1 MQARMSPQGGQ
12 PIAAI
17 HTACAHMYV
26 RQQEIVVVQP
36 YHTAASSNASTS
48 TVSASASASAGAGAG
63 FDLVVAHYAR
73 WKRQRSLQSRESVN
87 AFVTTL
93 AVWIMTIAR
102 ASRVHTTRPAYS
114 ATMRS
119 PFLSLLVLCIIVGT
133 SLASTVDVLQVHL
146 AFGGGS
152 DMVVS
157 WGVPNTTDVA
167 SYVPAVM
174 YGEDPSAL
182 SSTASAPTPEHV
194 R

>member
-36 YHTAASSNASTS
+36 YNTTASSNASTR
-48 TVSASASASAGAGAG
+48 TVRTSASASAGAG
-63 FDLVVAHYAR
+63 FDLVVAHCAQ
-73 WKRQRSLQSRESVN
+73 WKRQRSLHSRESVN
-87 AFVTTL
+87 VFVTTL

-182 SSTASAPTPEHV
+182 SSTAAAPTPEHV

>member
-1 MQARMSPQGGQ
+1 MEEAE
-12 PIAAI
+12 IAAK
-17 HTACAHMYV
+17 
-26 RQQEIVVVQP
+26 P
-36 YHTAASSNASTS
+36 
-48 TVSASASASAGAGAG
+48 
-63 FDLVVAHYAR
+63 
-73 WKRQRSLQSRESVN
+73 RSCKCFRHDTCGEDHDD
-87 AFVTTL
+87 
-93 AVWIMTIAR
+93 R
-102 ASRVHTTRPAYS
+102 RVHTTRPAYS

>member
-1 MQARMSPQGGQ
+1 MQARMRPQGGQ
-12 PIAAI
+12 PIPAI

-36 YHTAASSNASTS
+36 YNTTASSNASTR
-48 TVSASASASAGAGAG
+48 TVRTSASASAGAG

-182 SSTASAPTPEHV
+182 SSTAAAPTPEHV

>member
-1 MQARMSPQGGQ
+1 MQARMRPQGGQ
-12 PIAAI
+12 PIPAI

-63 FDLVVAHYAR
+63 FDLVVAHCAQ
-73 WKRQRSLQSRESVN
+73 WKRQRSLHSRESVN
-87 AFVTTL
+87 VFVTTL